1 MSDAKFNEKVT
12 DLLSKVEER
21 ELSFM
26 MTECLAVFEGGDVR
40 EDYQT
45 PWVLFQIE
53 EMVDSFK
60 RVQDLIEER
69 QRHREFM
76 AELENANLELGV

>member
-1 MSDAKFNEKVT
+1 MSD
-12 DLLSKVEER
+12 LLRKVEER

-40 EDYQT
+40 EDYET

-60 RVQDLIEER
+60 RVQELIEER
-69 QRHREFM
+69 QKHREFM

>member
-1 MSDAKFNEKVT
+1 MSD
-12 DLLSKVEER
+12 LLRKVEER

-40 EDYQT
+40 EDYET

-53 EMVDSFK
+53 EMVDSFN
-60 RVQDLIEER
+60 RVKELVEER
-69 QRHREFM
+69 QRHREMM
-76 AELENANLELGV
+76 AELESINLEFSNP